1 MATIRSNAEQLL
13 RDSYRQVKQSMPF
26 MEWLELE
33 SENDPCF
40 WMWLFD
46 DENLES
52 PTSLTEEHE
61 ELYKKF
67 IEILECNL

>member
-1 MATIRSNAEQLL
+1 
-13 RDSYRQVKQSMPF
+13 MPF